1 MHTAHSPQI
10 EQLARQRVKAR
21 LGFYRHAFIYVVVIT
36 GLGLLAFSQGKTWA
50 VWPALGWGIGLLA
63 HGLGVW
69 GVAPG
74 SALRE
79 RMVQR
84 EIIQL
89 SQPH

>member
-1 MHTAHSPQI
+1 MHTTHSPDI

-21 LGFYRHAFIYVVVIT
+21 LGFYRHAFIYVAVIS
-36 GLGLLAFSQGKTWA
+36 GLSLLAFSQGKTWA